1 MTGAQGQGER
11 LGVLGGTFDPPHLG
25 HLILAESAAS
35 TLGLDRVLFVPAGDP
50 PHKRGRA
57 ITATP
62 HRLAMLE
69 RAIAGN
75 PRFAVSR
82 VDVDRPGP
90 HYTVDMLALLGK
102 AHPGAQLYFI
112 LGGDS
117 LADLVT
123 WRDPVGVVASSRL
136 AVMRRPGALV
146 DLDVLEQR
154 VPGVRARTDLADA
167 PLIGISGTSLREQL
181 AQGRSIRYQVPDAV
195 LEYIESRGLYR

>member
-1 MTGAQGQGER
+1 MTGDVAPVER

-25 HLILAESAAS
+25 HLILAETATS

-50 PHKRGRA
+50 PHKQGRP
-57 ITATP
+57 ITATA

-69 RAIAGN
+69 LAIAGN
-75 PRFAVSR
+75 GRFAVSR

-90 HYTVDMLALLGK
+90 HFTVDMLALLHK

-123 WRDPVGVVASSRL
+123 WRDPAGIVAAARL
-136 AVMRRPGALV
+136 AVNQRPGAAFDLEALERNIPGISARLSIV
-146 DLDVLEQR
+146 DE
-154 VPGVRARTDLADA
+154 
-167 PLIGISGTSLREQL
+167 PLIGLSGSLLREQM
-181 AQGRSIRYQVPDAV
+181 AQGHSIRYQVPDAV
-195 LEYIESRGLYR
+195 LEYIEAHGLYR